1 MDTKEVPIKKKCI
14 CLSKAFD
21 TIDHI
26 ILLAKLRYY
35 VMRDTALLLKSYLN
49 NPTQYYSVIKI
60 ISYLFS
66 SNYIRSYIVLGLC
79 YLSYIYRHINDFSQA
94 SSIFKVMVICR

>member
-1 MDTKEVPIKKKCI
+1 MDTKEVPIKKKCL
-14 CLSKAFD
+14 CLSKSFD

-49 NPTQYYSVIKI
+49 NPKQYYSVIKI

-79 YLSYIYRHINDFSQA
+79 YLSYICRHINDLSQA